1 MLSNDLN
8 WTYEWTVNGKHA
20 ADFELNLTV
29 RASDPETFGDWFWI
43 DEDIWI
49 RCHDA
54 DKEYLEH
61 FPPIDGLKKQILL
74 DLSNDENFAAAA
86 IEALEK
92 AFFEACDAI
101 SRSRQEAVMAGWF
114 APRRTA

>member
-29 RASDPETFGDWFWI
+29 RASDPETFGDFSI

-49 RCHDA
+49 CCIDRDG
-54 DKEYLEH
+54 ETWEH
-61 FPPIDGLKKQILL
+61 FPPFGDLKKQVLE
-74 DLSNDENFAAAA
+74 DLSRDENLAAAA
-86 IEALEK
+86 FEALEK
-92 AFFEACDAI
+92 AFFEACDET

-114 APRRTA
+114 APRRSA